1 MKFDVY
7 IRTSCSVYDIEAKTE
22 KAAKVKALQ
31 LMLKEAKKENATDGA
46 VQNLEVKYVL
56 DSDDYFEEVC

>member
-31 LMLKEAKKENATDGA
+31 LMLKEAKKEDSTDGA
-46 VQNLEVKYVL
+46 VQHLEVKYVV